1 MTRTRA
7 LPPAL
12 CGLALLGALCPALS
26 PASPGHAASW
36 QLKWSPSAAKDGL
49 AAFEGV
55 EDDRAGSHP
64 GVTHIYVQGDA
75 YRFDMHMRDRDSS
88 TDRQRQE
95 VKGMRSP
102 AGGPYLVWKK
112 GQTWRLTYAMYIPGS
127 LKATTTFTHIMQMKM
142 PGNDSSPIL
151 TTSLRRYGSTPKIE
165 LKVENSGNALVG
177 AADLA
182 PLQNKWIDVEFE
194 MKIDDAP
201 NGTVHW
207 VIRDGSTTVL
217 DATKTK
223 LDTWLSDR
231 VRPKWGIY
239 RSLGDKSGSLQDCY
253 LLLRDLKAYQLA

>member
-1 MTRTRA
+1 MIRSRA
-7 LPPAL
+7 LLPAV
-12 CGLALLGALCPALS
+12 CAVALLGGLLTGPTAQ
-26 PASPGHAASW
+26 AAAW

-64 GVTHIYVQGDA
+64 GVKHIYVQNGV
-75 YRFDMHMRDRDSS
+75 YRFDMHMKDRDSS

-102 AGGPYLVWKK
+102 AGGPYLEWKK
-112 GQTWRLTYAMYIPGS
+112 GETWRLTYSMYIPAS

-165 LKVENSGNALVG
+165 LNVENSGVVVG
-177 AADLA
+177 STNLA
-182 PLQNKWIDVEFE
+182 PLQNKWIDVDFE
-194 MKIDDAP
+194 LKIGDAP
-201 NGTVHW
+201 NGSVHW

-217 DATKTK
+217 DIKRGG

-253 LLLRDLKAYQLA
+253 LLLRDLKAYKLG